1 MSMFRASVVVVNF
14 KQLNYIN
21 DFLDSL
27 DTLFGGAVSRFQV
40 VIVDNSG
47 EIDINDLNQADILE
61 ITILKKG
68 NIGYL
73 KGLGLGMKHGLQ
85 SNPDFFV
92 LCNPDVVFESAL
104 TIQDCE
110 SVIHNG
116 VVAPYVQDLSG
127 AAQNPNRRSKM
138 SVSEQRIWAFMAT
151 SYTAYSVITWLKSWV
166 KRFVGIARYRQ
177 NRLVT
182 TPESSEIFL
191 PHGSCMFV
199 GRWLVENA
207 DFFDEDIF
215 LWGEEAVIAGKC
227 RENGGKVWFEP
238 SIRVKHISHTSTGL
252 ISERN
257 KYKIW
262 RQSFKV
268 YRRYL
273 NK

>member
-1 MSMFRASVVVVNF
+1 MSMFCASVVVVNF
-14 KQLNYIN
+14 KQLSYVN

-27 DTLFGGAVSRFQV
+27 DTLFGTIVSRFEV

-47 EIDINDLNQADILE
+47 EIEISDLNKTDIFN
-61 ITILKKG
+61 ITVIKKG
-68 NIGYL
+68 NVGYL
-73 KGLGLGMKHGLQ
+73 KGLGLGMKHGLK
-85 SNPDFFV
+85 SDPDFFV
-92 LCNPDVVFESAL
+92 LCNPDVVFESEL
-104 TIQDCE
+104 TIQDCK
-110 SVIHNG
+110 SVIHSG
-116 VVAPYVQDLSG
+116 VLAPYVQDLSG

-151 SYTAYSVITWLKSWV
+151 SYVAYFVITWLKSLV
-166 KRFVGIARYRQ
+166 KKLVGIGNQ
-177 NRLVT
+177 DQLVNT
-182 TPESSEIFL
+182 SESSEISL

-199 GRWLVENA
+199 GRWLAEKA
-207 DFFDEDIF
+207 EFFDEDIF

-262 RQSFKV
+262 RQSFQV